1 MFRGVFGFFAFM
13 FKGGMYMSSQ
23 PTQIG
28 LDTIHPKWLERIA
41 EQLKGLNYG
50 SLTITIH
57 DGHIV
62 QLERTERTR
71 FELEGAKERRQ
82 SR

>member
-41 EQLKGLNYG
+41 EQL
-50 SLTITIH
+50 
-57 DGHIV
+57 
-62 QLERTERTR
+62 
-71 FELEGAKERRQ
+71 
-82 SR
+82 

>member
-1 MFRGVFGFFAFM
+1 MN
-13 FKGGMYMSSQ
+13 SQ
-23 PTQIG
+23 PSQ
-28 LDTIHPKWLERIA
+28 LELNSIHPKWLDRIA
-41 EQLKGLNYG
+41 KQLKGLNYG

-62 QLERTERTR
+62 QMERTERTR
-71 FELEGAKERRQ
+71 FELESTKGRRH